1 MKYVTVISKRS
12 PFRFYLRDS
21 CWTIF
26 SREIG
31 TAGVQL
37 LDKPHSA
44 TLWSVSFTYGLEGM
58 PVNKMSA
65 FFFIQFQFPITIAWS
80 CLVWIKSHYLGI
92 NFIFKSFMH
101 FISFKSIFQFHLNSY
116 ECSIWHKLHKSNA
129 LLLFRLICHAKIFN
143 MFDIRSLW
151 LFT

>member
-21 CWTIF
+21 CWAIL
-26 SREIG
+26 SQEIG
-31 TAGVQL
+31 AGGVQL
-37 LDKPHSA
+37 LDKPHTA
-44 TLWSVSFTYGLEGM
+44 TLWSVSFTYRWEGIS
-58 PVNKMSA
+58 VNKISA
-65 FFFIQFQFPITIAWS
+65 SFFIQMQFPITFTWS
-80 CLVWIKSHYLGI
+80 CLVWIKSQYSKK
-92 NFIFKSFMH
+92 NIFSSFLC
-101 FISFKSIFQFHLNSY
+101 ISFHSKVFFQFHLNSY

-129 LLLFRLICHAKIFN
+129 RLLFRLICHAKIFN